1 MCEEREKLPG
11 LRTANMEPTLQ
22 LLACGLVLLLTGDSA
37 ASAPRNLQLLGAAG
51 DILAD
56 LASAAVSGLQKLVA
70 AAGEAARTA
79 VSALVERTES
89 YLAEL
94 RHEPL
99 NITRVVTSSG
109 LVKVVRLLVED
120 ARHLITEASRNI
132 SAINFNVVA
141 PNNDLEGAFSFNFQ
155 EVNIRIVI

>member
-1 MCEEREKLPG
+1 MWKREKVPG

-22 LLACGLVLLLTGDSA
+22 LLACGLVLLLAGDSA
-37 ASAPRNLQLLGAAG
+37 ASAPRNLQLLGAAS

-56 LASAAVSGLQKLVA
+56 LASAAVSGLQELVA
-70 AAGEAARTA
+70 AAGKAARTA
-79 VSALVERTES
+79 VSALVARTER
-89 YLAEL
+89 YLAQL

-99 NITRVVTSSG
+99 NITRVVTSSSG

-141 PNNDLEGAFSFNFQ
+141 PNNDIEGAFSFNFQ